1 MEQLPEQ
8 RKKLDAMLFEIENEL
23 REIAVRNPKTDDWE
37 VSTADTANPEA
48 DTDLLA
54 DAAEEADERVSILAE
69 LENRYHA
76 IVHALDKIKTGTFGT
91 CEVCTNVIETERLQ
105 INPAARTCILH
116 QEEEYRVH
124 L

>member
-1 MEQLPEQ
+1 MEQLPEL

-37 VSTADTANPEA
+37 VSTAGATHPEA

-54 DAAEEADERVSILAE
+54 DAAEEADERVSVLAE

-76 IVHALDKIKTGTFGT
+76 IVHAIEKINTGTFGT
-91 CEVCTNVIETERLQ
+91 CEVCTSVIEAERLQ
-105 INPAARTCILH
+105 ANPAARTCILH
-116 QEEEYRVH
+116 REEEYRLH